1 MGSGASQRV
10 RTASRT
16 TLSKH
21 KSASLCEQQQL
32 REIPR
37 VGFLAPM
44 PKPVCAE
51 CGLVDHTAQYRSL
64 EQRRLCAAC
73 WRASDSLT
81 HISEKKYQGTPTSHA
96 STPSKG
102 GNKYSG
108 ARWSPLPLVANV
120 TRQPTS
126 SMGPIAKSLLR
137 GSGPVVLDSGAC
149 SMRRRCLSDPCLKA
163 LAESD
168 DCSTH
173 VPSDASSS
181 SSDCGSDASSR
192 SNSSSSITGRSTGS
206 SETWEVQRS
215 LAERRSLPNTN
226 SHRGLQSS
234 VRAVRR
240 EESRQLCER
249 RPKSNMLRRRYVHC
263 CT

>member
-1 MGSGASQRV
+1 V
-10 RTASRT
+10 SRT
-16 TLSKH
+16 TSPSKH
-21 KSASLCEQQQL
+21 NSASPCEQQQP
-32 REIPR
+32 RQIPR
-37 VGFLAPM
+37 VGSLARM

-51 CGLVDHTAQYRSL
+51 CGVVDHTAQYRSL
-64 EQRRLCAAC
+64 KQRRLCAAC
-73 WRASDSLT
+73 WTASDRLPHSD
-81 HISEKKYQGTPTSHA
+81 EKNYGGTPTSNA
-96 STPSKG
+96 STPSTG

-108 ARWSPLPLVANV
+108 PRWSPLPLVPTL

-126 SMGPIAKSLLR
+126 SMGLIAKSLLR
-137 GSGPVVLDSGAC
+137 GSGPHALDSGAC

-163 LAESD
+163 LVERD

-215 LAERRSLPNTN
+215 LAKRRSLPYTN
-226 SHRGLQSS
+226 SYGGLQPSA
-234 VRAVRR
+234 RAVRR

-249 RPKSNMLRRRYVHC
+249 HPKSNMARRRYVHC